1 MLAFALMVTLF
12 NAFAFL
18 NTPSANLVTPLRLIV
33 ASCPQ
38 FSNADTPMVL
48 TPLVV
53 FTSTLLRL
61 LLPKNALSPI
71 VRSAAVLLSAPSIVV
86 KVASAVQ
93 FSNAELPIRAMK
105 YGRVIVVKD
114 VQSINAPSPIV
125 VTRPAG
131 SYAAGAGS
139 VPPSVVSGVMNF
151 AFATKFTVV
160 RAVQPLNAYESSVPR
175 FSGRLSVFK
184 AVQPLKA

>member
-1 MLAFALMVTLF
+1 MLAFALIVTLF

-18 NTPSANLVTPLRLIV
+18 NTPSTNLVTPLRLIV

-61 LLPKNALSPI
+61 VLPKNALSPI
-71 VRSAAVLLSAPSIVV
+71 VRSAAVFESAPSIVV

-160 RAVQPLNAYESSVPR
+160 SFVQPLNAYESSVPR
-175 FSGRLSVFK
+175 FSGRLSVTS

>member
-1 MLAFALMVTLF
+1 
-12 NAFAFL
+12 
-18 NTPSANLVTPLRLIV
+18 
-33 ASCPQ
+33 
-38 FSNADTPMVL
+38 
-48 TPLVV
+48 
-53 FTSTLLRL
+53 
-61 LLPKNALSPI
+61 
-71 VRSAAVLLSAPSIVV
+71 
-86 KVASAVQ
+86 
-93 FSNAELPIRAMK
+93 MK

-139 VPPSVVSGVMNF
+139 VPPPVVSGVMNF

-160 RAVQPLNAYESSVPR
+160 RAVQPLNAYEPRVPR
-175 FSGRLSVFK
+175 FSGRLSVTS

>member
-33 ASCPQ
+33 ASCSQ

-53 FTSTLLRL
+53 FTSTVLRL
-61 LLPKNALSPI
+61 VLPKNALSPI

-131 SYAAGAGS
+131 S
-139 VPPSVVSGVMNF
+139 
-151 AFATKFTVV
+151 
-160 RAVQPLNAYESSVPR
+160 
-175 FSGRLSVFK
+175 
-184 AVQPLKA
+184 